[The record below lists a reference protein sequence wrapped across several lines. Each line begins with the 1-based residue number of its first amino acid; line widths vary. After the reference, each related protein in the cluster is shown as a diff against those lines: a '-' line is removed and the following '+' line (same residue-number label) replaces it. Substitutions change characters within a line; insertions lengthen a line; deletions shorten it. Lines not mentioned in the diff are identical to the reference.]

1 MQSIENYQAGT
12 TSLNYDGRE
21 ATVTVYIEDSTLHLT
36 VTLEWNGQYDE
47 VEIMH
52 IEAQMFDDE
61 DNQVDTSNLDIEN
74 LVIDIFEKQNI
85 FGQAERDMAKA
96 FHEAHQEG

>member
-21 ATVTVYIEDSTLHLT
+21 ATVAVYIEDSTLHLT
-36 VTLEWNGQYDE
+36 VALEWNGQYDE

-61 DNQVDTSNLDIEN
+61 DNQLDTSNLDIEN